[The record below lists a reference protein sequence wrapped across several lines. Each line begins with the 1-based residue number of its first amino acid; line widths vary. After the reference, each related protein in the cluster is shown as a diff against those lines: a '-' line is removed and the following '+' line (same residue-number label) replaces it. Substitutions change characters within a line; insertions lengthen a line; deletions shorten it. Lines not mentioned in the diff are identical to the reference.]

1 MGDAGEAPSDAPPDF
16 STQFVRTPDGRDLC
30 FAEWGDLAGR
40 PVFWIHGSPGCR
52 LFSAVRIENGFEEVV
67 RSCGVHLVT
76 YDLPGNG
83 RSTRLP
89 GRRVANAAADIA
101 TIADAL
107 HLRRF
112 GVVGG
117 SSGSG
122 PTMAAG
128 TLLPDRVTRIVPYAP
143 IAPRVELGPEEWSR
157 GQDTETLEYLGW
169 VQEGEDRAAIQ
180 FARLDAE
187 YRAAAQAGNPAD
199 ASVFERTR
207 NGVWGWVDDEVSHQ
221 RDWGF
226 DVASISVPTRI
237 WYDPDD
243 TVVPRQ
249 QAEWLARH
257 IPGAQLVESKALG
270 HGSTGDPVPEWREI
284 LAWVTAGDPADPRP

>member
-1 MGDAGEAPSDAPPDF
+1 MEPPPEPSPDR

-30 FAEWGDLAGR
+30 FAEWGDLGGQ

-52 LFSAVRIENGFEEVV
+52 LFSAVRIELGFEEVV
-67 RSCGVHLVT
+67 RSCGVHLLT

-89 GRRVANAAADIA
+89 GRQVADAAADIA

-107 HLRRF
+107 GFERF

-128 TLLPDRVTRIVPYAP
+128 ALLPDRVTRTVPYAP
-143 IAPRVELGPEEWSR
+143 IAPRMELGHQEWSR
-157 GQDTETLEYLGW
+157 GQDLETLEYLGW
-169 VQEGEDRAAIQ
+169 VQEGEDRAAVE
-180 FARLDAE
+180 FEGLEAE
-187 YRAAAQAGNPAD
+187 ARAAARPDNPAD
-199 ASVFERTR
+199 AAIFERSR
-207 NGVWGWVDDEVSHQ
+207 NGVGGYVDDESSHQ

-226 DVASISVPTRI
+226 EVATISVPTRI
-237 WYDPDD
+237 WYDPKD

-249 QAEWLARH
+249 QAEWLAAH
-257 IPGAQLVESKALG
+257 IPGATLVESKALG
-270 HGSTGDPVPEWREI
+270 HGSTGDPVPEWRDI
-284 LAWVTAGDPADPRP
+284 LTWVTGHDPTEPGP